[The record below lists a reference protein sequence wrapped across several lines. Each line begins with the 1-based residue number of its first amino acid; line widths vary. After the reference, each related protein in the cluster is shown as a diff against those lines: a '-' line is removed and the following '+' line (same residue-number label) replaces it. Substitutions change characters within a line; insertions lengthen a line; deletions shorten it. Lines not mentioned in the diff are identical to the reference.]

1 MRRLYCEY
9 TYDPGGD
16 IEKLRDDSLALCDK
30 LMDGD
35 IDTNAHHLRYKI
47 EILSKSAIEQIKEKT
62 ETNEM
67 LLADLKKLQESSN
80 PPQLGPVHGAVEVK
94 TEPPSPGTEQFD
106 TSTQETDT
114 SKLLESTL
122 CAQ

>member
-35 IDTNAHHLRYKI
+35 IDTYARHLRYKI
-47 EILSKSAIEQIKEKT
+47 EILSKSAIEQIKDKT

-67 LLADLKKLQESSN
+67 LLDDLKKLQESSSS
-80 PPQLGPVHGAVEVK
+80 PQLEPAKGTDVIK
-94 TEPPSPGTEQFD
+94 TDFN
-106 TSTQETDT
+106 TSSQETDT
-114 SKLLESTL
+114 SKLLESLLCTL
-122 CAQ
+122 